1 MSIQVR
7 TLLASGFDRVRFEPT
22 AKRIRAVLGVS
33 PFWTA
38 RGRCLSGNRAASC
51 HRMPFRWT
59 TCAAGWFRRPAAAEA
74 TDDTGFRMPAVYSRP
89 VLDPSV
95 PFAVHTAEGQVVDL
109 LMGGQSRP
117 GAGYCPADADLDG
130 YVILDFSALDS
141 WYEEDEVNVAHPRD
155 PFHRI
160 DVLASSRHVSLVLN
174 GQVLADSSRPILL
187 FETML
192 PTRYYMP
199 REDVQAELIPSG
211 TRTSRL

>member
-22 AKRIRAVLGVS
+22 AKRIRAVLGGVTLLDS
-33 PFWTA
+33 TRAMLVWEPRRVVPSYA
-38 RGRCLSGNRAASC
+38 VPVDDVRGRLVPA
-51 HRMPFRWT
+51 T
-59 TCAAGWFRRPAAAEA
+59 AAAEA

-95 PFAVHTAEGQVVDL
+95 PFAVHTAKGQVVDL

-160 DVLASSRHVSLVLN
+160 DVLASSRHVTLVLN

-192 PTRYYMP
+192 PTATTYPARMC
-199 REDVQAELIPSG
+199 RRS
-211 TRTSRL
+211 